1 MRIEVRN
8 MVCRHCVQALE
19 NALRELDIP
28 YREVGIGYADTV
40 SALSVPQLRS
50 LDAALAELG
59 FGRIDNAEQSLV
71 ERAKRAVMHHVRDE
85 AECRLKLSAC
95 IEEQVGVSFD
105 TISRMFSQLEG
116 RTIEKYHIAQKVE
129 RVKELL
135 AYGGRTLE
143 EIADITGYSS
153 ASHLSRQFKAVTGL
167 TPTQFVSTRGKRTPL
182 DKV

>member
-1 MRIEVRN
+1 M
-8 MVCRHCVQALE
+8 
-19 NALRELDIP
+19 
-28 YREVGIGYADTV
+28 
-40 SALSVPQLRS
+40 
-50 LDAALAELG
+50 
-59 FGRIDNAEQSLV
+59 
-71 ERAKRAVMHHVRDE
+71 
-85 AECRLKLSAC
+85 
-95 IEEQVGVSFD
+95 SFD